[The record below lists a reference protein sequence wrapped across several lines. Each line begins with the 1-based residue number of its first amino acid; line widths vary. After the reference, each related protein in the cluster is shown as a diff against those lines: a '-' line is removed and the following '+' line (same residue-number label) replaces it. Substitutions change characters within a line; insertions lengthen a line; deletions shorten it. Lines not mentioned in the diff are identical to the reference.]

1 MPSLTVRLA
10 AAAIVAASGAAQAAT
25 LSVAPGPD
33 AQERL
38 QTALLDAKPG
48 DTVQIAAGRYDLTD
62 GLSLDVDGV
71 TVTGAGP
78 GATVLSFKGQK
89 GAGEGLMITS
99 DRVTVKD
106 LAVED
111 TRGDG
116 IKSKGA
122 DDVRY
127 LNLRVEWTGGPK
139 ATNGAYGVY
148 PVASS
153 RVLIDGVVVRGA
165 SDAGI
170 YVGQSQDI
178 IVRNSRAEFNVAGIE
193 IENSMRADVYDNVA
207 THNAGGVLVFDL
219 PNLPQMGGNTTRIF
233 RNRVVDNDTPNFAP
247 KGNIVAGVPTGTGV
261 MVMANRTVH
270 VFDNE
275 IAGNQSAGVMVVSYT
290 QAFNDPRYN
299 PLPRDI
305 VVRDNRIGRNGW
317 DPQFPG
323 GPEIA
328 KALGGPLPPVVWD
341 GVTTVPG
348 QPVPARVRLA
358 DGPVLNLNLPGPGR
372 VDAAAPTVVARVG
385 DAVIEEPAPVRLEAP
400 RP

>member
-1 MPSLTVRLA
+1 
-10 AAAIVAASGAAQAAT
+10 
-25 LSVAPGPD
+25 
-33 AQERL
+33 
-38 QTALLDAKPG
+38 
-48 DTVQIAAGRYDLTD
+48 
-62 GLSLDVDGV
+62 
-71 TVTGAGP
+71 
-78 GATVLSFKGQK
+78 
-89 GAGEGLMITS
+89 
-99 DRVTVKD
+99 
-106 LAVED
+106 
-111 TRGDG
+111 
-116 IKSKGA
+116 
-122 DDVRY
+122 
-127 LNLRVEWTGGPK
+127 
-139 ATNGAYGVY
+139 
-148 PVASS
+148 
-153 RVLIDGVVVRGA
+153 VLIDGVVVRGA

-193 IENSMRADVYDNVA
+193 IENSMRADVHDNVA

-261 MVMANRTVH
+261 MVMANRNVH

-275 IAGNQSAGVMVVSYT
+275 IAGNQSAGIMVVSYT
-290 QAFNDPRYN
+290 QAFDDPRYN

-341 GVTTVPG
+341 GVTTIPG
-348 QPVPARVRLA
+348 QPGPARVRLA

-372 VDAAAPTVVARVG
+372 VDAAAPTVAARVG
-385 DAVIEEPAPVRLEAP
+385 DAVIPEPAPVRLEAP

>member
-1 MPSLTVRLA
+1 MSRTTFALAIALLA
-10 AAAIVAASGAAQAAT
+10 APGLVHAAT
-25 LSVAPGPD
+25 LTVAPGPD

-48 DTVQIAAGRYDLTD
+48 DTVRIAAGRYVLTD

-78 GATVLSFKGQK
+78 DATILSFKGQK
-89 GAGEGLMITS
+89 GSGEGLLITS

-122 DDVRY
+122 DDIRY

-139 ATNGAYGVY
+139 ETNGAYGVY
-148 PVASS
+148 PVSS
-153 RVLIDGVVVRGA
+153 QRVLIDGVTVRGA

-170 YVGQSQDI
+170 YVGQSRHI
-178 IVRNSRAEFNVAGIE
+178 VVRNSRAEFNVAGIE
-193 IENSMRADVYDNVA
+193 IENSMFADVHDNVA
-207 THNAGGVLVFDL
+207 TRNAGGILVFDL
-219 PNLPQMGGNTTRIF
+219 PNLPQMGGHSTRVF
-233 RNRVVDNDTPNFAP
+233 NNRVVDNDTPNFAP
-247 KGNIVAGVPTGTGV
+247 KGNIVASVPTGTGV
-261 MVMANRTVH
+261 MVMANRNIH
-270 VFDNE
+270 VFGNE
-275 IAGNQSAGVMVVSYT
+275 VSGNQSAAVLLVSYT
-290 QAFNDPRYN
+290 QAFNDPAYN

-305 VVRDNRIGRNGW
+305 VVRDNRFGRNGW
-317 DPQFPG
+317 DPRFPG

-341 GVTTVPG
+341 GVRAAG
-348 QPVPARVRLA
+348 GKPAEVKVRLA

-372 VDAAAPTVVARVG
+372 VDAAAPTVSASVV
-385 DAVIEEPAPVRLEAP
+385 DAALAEPPAVSLEAA